1 MERTY
6 IAIDLKSFY
15 ASVECV
21 ERGLDPLTA
30 KLVVADESRTEKT
43 ICLAVTP
50 ALKELGIR
58 GRARLFEVLQK
69 IPREDFI
76 IAPPRMA
83 KYMEVSN
90 KIFQI
95 YSSYI
100 SPSDIHVYSI
110 DEVFMDVTSYLK
122 SFNMN
127 AEELTRK
134 MILDVLQQTGVTATA
149 GIGTNLYLAKIAMDI
164 VAKHLPADEFGVRIA
179 KLDEHSYREN
189 LWSHQPITDFW
200 RIGPG
205 YARSLAKLGVYT
217 MGDLAKYSI
226 SGSEKL
232 YKVFGINAELL
243 IDHAWGWEP
252 TLISDIKKH
261 RTNNHSLCSGQVLHE
276 PTSFDQTRLILNEMS
291 DQLAL
296 DLCEKNVST
305 SQIILSIGY
314 DTSNLDHSF
323 SGEID
328 IDRYGRRVPKCAHGS
343 INLGCQTV
351 SARLISEKTL
361 ELFDRIVD
369 KNLLVRRISLA
380 ANHVK
385 KYNIDN
391 FKTGQIDLFSDFD
404 SELENEKKA
413 KRLQDV
419 QLSIKKRYGKNSI
432 LKAMNFEKGA
442 TMRERNEQ
450 VGGHKA

>member
-43 ICLAVTP
+43 ICLAATP
-50 ALKELGIR
+50 ALKALGIH
-58 GRARLFEVLQK
+58 GRARLFEVLSQ
-69 IPREDFI
+69 IPRDEFI

-90 KIFQI
+90 KIFEI
-95 YSSYI
+95 YCKYI
-100 SPSDIHVYSI
+100 SPNDIHVYSI

-122 SFNMN
+122 SFNLS
-127 AEELTRK
+127 AEELARK
-134 MILDVLQQTGVTATA
+134 MIRDVLEQTGVTATA

-164 VAKHLPADEFGVRIA
+164 VAKHLPADIFGARIA
-179 KLDEHSYREN
+179 ELNEQTYREK
-189 LWSHQPITDFW
+189 LWTHKPLTDFW

-205 YARSLAKLGVYT
+205 YARSLTKLGIYT

-261 RTNNHSLCSGQVLHE
+261 RTSNHSLCSGQVLHE
-276 PTSFDQTRLILNEMS
+276 PASFDQTRLIVNEMS

-296 DLCEKNVST
+296 DLCEKNAST
-305 SQIILSIGY
+305 SQIVLSIGY
-314 DTSNLDHSF
+314 DTSNLMRGF

-328 IDRYGRRVPKCAHGS
+328 ADRYGRSVPKNAHGS

-351 SARLISEKTL
+351 SARLISTKTL
-361 ELFDRIVD
+361 ELFDRIID

-391 FKTGQIDLFSDFD
+391 FKTGQIDLFSNFD

-413 KRLQDV
+413 KRLQDTE
-419 QLSIKKRYGKNSI
+419 LRIKKRYGKNSI